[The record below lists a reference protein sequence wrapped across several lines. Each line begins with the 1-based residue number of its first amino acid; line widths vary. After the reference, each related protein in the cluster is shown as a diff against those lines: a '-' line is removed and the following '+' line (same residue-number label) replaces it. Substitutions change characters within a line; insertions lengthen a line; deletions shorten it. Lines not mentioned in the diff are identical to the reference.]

1 MKSSIIFLFI
11 LLAQFKLQAQDNDP
25 KIQALIKRTEKVM
38 GGQKAL
44 EDVNNLSWNFFNNR
58 TLTWNKKTG
67 DVRIDW
73 RKENSVYL
81 INTVTKNGKILK
93 NGLEITN
100 PDSLTILLKD
110 AYDMWINDSYWLLM
124 PFKLNDPGV
133 HKTYV
138 GKMASLNSAECDVI
152 SLSFE
157 EVGVTPNNKY
167 LIYFEKRSGYVIQW
181 DYFKNKTD
189 AQPILSTVWQDY
201 KSYGNVK
208 LSGNRGESKITDIR
222 VFKRLD
228 DSVYKNFN
236 RPTFLK

>member
-1 MKSSIIFLFI
+1 MKFSTIFLF
-11 LLAQFKLQAQDNDP
+11 LLLIQFKLHAQDP
-25 KIQALIKRTEKVM
+25 KIHALIERAEKQM

-44 EDVNNLSWNFFNNR
+44 DNINTLSWNFFNIR
-58 TLTWNKKTG
+58 TLTWNKNTG

-73 RKENSVYL
+73 RTENSVYI
-81 INTVTKNGKILK
+81 INTETKKGKILK
-93 NGLEITN
+93 NGVEVTN
-100 PDSLTILLKD
+100 SDSLATFLKD

-133 HKTYV
+133 HKTYI
-138 GKMASLNSAECDVI
+138 GRMGSLNSAECDVI

-167 LIYFEKRSGYVIQW
+167 LIYFDKRSGYVVQW

-189 AQPILSTVWQDY
+189 AQPIFSTVWQDY

-208 LSGNRGESKITDIR
+208 LSGNRGETEITDIR

-228 DSVYKNFN
+228 DSVYKNFK
-236 RPTFLK
+236 RPSFLK